1 MISLNRVNVSIALV
15 WLFHTSAVMGCAMG
29 YCDWFTTKTPL
40 NLLLISLLVI
50 LDHSPQKPLI
60 LLIPF
65 VMGMTAEW
73 IGVHTGWL
81 FGDYAYGNN
90 LGWKCWEV
98 PLLIG
103 MNWLIMIY
111 AGNALTSLTRW
122 SRTLRAMCTALAVT
136 GLDVL
141 MEQVA
146 PQLDFWRFN
155 DGIVPLTNYGGWMIV
170 SFIAAWLY
178 SGNENDTRPT
188 SLGVHIYFA
197 ILFYFIS
204 INILHY

>member
-1 MISLNRVNVSIALV
+1 MFSLNRINLSLFLV
-15 WLFHTSAVMGCAMG
+15 WLFHVSAVVGCVIG

-40 NLLLISLLVI
+40 NLLLISILVI
-50 LDHSPQKPLI
+50 LDHSSQRPFKVF
-60 LLIPF
+60 IPF
-65 VMGMTAEW
+65 VLGMTAEW

-81 FGDYAYGNN
+81 FGDYVYGSN

-111 AGNALTSLTRW
+111 AGSALTSNTRW
-122 SRTLRAMCTALAVT
+122 SRWLRAICTAVLIT
-136 GLDVL
+136 GLDIL

-146 PQLDFWRFN
+146 PQLDFWSFR
-155 DGIVPLTNYGGWMIV
+155 DGVVPFSNYVGWLVV

-178 SGNENDTRPT
+178 IGNEKEVRPST
-188 SLGVHIYFA
+188 LGVHIFFA
-197 ILFYFIS
+197 ILFYFVC
-204 INILHY
+204 INILLG